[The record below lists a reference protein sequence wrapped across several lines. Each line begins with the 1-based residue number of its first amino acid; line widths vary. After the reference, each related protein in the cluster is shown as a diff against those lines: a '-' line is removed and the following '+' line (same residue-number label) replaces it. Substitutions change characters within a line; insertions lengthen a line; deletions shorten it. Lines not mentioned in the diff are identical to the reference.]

1 MAQKRCLLLHVNNDQ
16 AKELTRELFVR
27 GWDVVDSDNLSEH
40 ELDVD
45 VAVLVWPS
53 STAMVKAYQHGFDKF
68 LAKRDGL
75 MLVVPDPAGEP
86 IDLTECTLTNA
97 SLVHVDTIS
106 ELATKING
114 YPPHVAVEDASAAI
128 APCAVPPREAIHRLE
143 DIFNGMKRTARE
155 RHDVYGDSFLTF
167 GRVATALWPA
177 GLSVGTEEEFARLGV
192 LVQIISK
199 LCRYSVSPQ
208 GHADSAHDM
217 AVYSAILELLTEDL
231 AVPPEALP

>member
-1 MAQKRCLLLHVNNDQ
+1 MRQRRIILLH
-16 AKELTRELFVR
+16 AKGAVAKGLTRELFVR
-27 GWDVVDSDNLSEH
+27 GWDVMESPVLLPGQGIDAVALWHPTTIADIKNVQRQWGDALRACDGTVVVLLDPAVD
-40 ELDVD
+40 ELDIALCDATNVT
-45 VAVLVWPS
+45 VL
-53 STAMVKAYQHGFDKF
+53 STR
-68 LAKRDGL
+68 LT
-75 MLVVPDPAGEP
+75 VPDIAAC
-86 IDLTECTLTNA
+86 IDELPVRNGAA
-97 SLVHVDTIS
+97 SIH
-106 ELATKING
+106 
-114 YPPHVAVEDASAAI
+114 
-128 APCAVPPREAIHRLE
+128 AVPPREAIHRLE

-231 AVPPEALP
+231 AVPPGDQA

>member
-1 MAQKRCLLLHVNNDQ
+1 MAQKRCLPLHMNDDQ

-27 GWDVVDSDNLSEH
+27 GWDVVDSNNLSEH

-45 VAVLVWPS
+45 VAVLMWPS
-53 STAMVKAYQHGFDKF
+53 STAMVKACQHGFNKF

-75 MLVVPDPAGEP
+75 MLVVPAPASEY

-97 SLVHVDTIS
+97 SLVHVDTIN
-106 ELATKING
+106 ELATYING
-114 YPPHVAVEDASAAI
+114 LPIDDGAAPI
-128 APCAVPPREAIHRLE
+128 HAVPPREAIHRLE
-143 DIFNGMKRTARE
+143 DILNGMKRTARE
-155 RHDVYGDSFLTF
+155 RHDAYGDSFLTF
-167 GRVATALWPA
+167 GKVAAALWPA

-231 AVPPEALP
+231 AVQPEALP